1 METSSPKVNKVL
13 YMNRP
18 SQTCSWFLAHIH
30 PALASPSQLNCRSS
44 LPLAPRRFTND
55 YTSPLT
61 RRHPCTPCYTADLF
75 VPSTSRGVSLAA
87 LNKDVGD
94 QLSRCARV

>member
-1 METSSPKVNKVL
+1 METSSPKVDKVL

-44 LPLAPRRFTND
+44 LPLAPHRFTND

-61 RRHPCTPCYTADLF
+61 RRNPCTPCYIADLL
-75 VPSTSRGVSLAA
+75 VPSASRGVSLAA
-87 LNKDVGD
+87 FNKDVGD